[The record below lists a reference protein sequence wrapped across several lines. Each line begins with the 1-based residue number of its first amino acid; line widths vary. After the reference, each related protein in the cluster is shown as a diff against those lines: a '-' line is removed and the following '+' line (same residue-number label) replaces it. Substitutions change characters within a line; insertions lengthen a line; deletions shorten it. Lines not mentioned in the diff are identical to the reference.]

1 MGDNGYG
8 SISSY
13 ATKLY
18 EGLVCYWSWL
28 GIFNSYVS
36 VPFIRHNLPP
46 LSTLEMV
53 VPANAVGKV
62 MGKGGANLANI
73 RKVSSHFLIYL
84 SFILW
89 KRKIIHWPLLL
100 VSTTAS
106 VSDSYYTLKLLVC
119 IVALDICRAVVAE
132 SLPFWI
138 DLMSIKLW
146 SLCFLSVA
154 CFIVMYFSFAFA
166 KIKIKI

>member
-28 GIFNSYVS
+28 GIFNSYV
-36 VPFIRHNLPP
+36 L
-46 LSTLEMV
+46 
-53 VPANAVGKV
+53 GKV

-106 VSDSYYTLKLLVC
+106 VSDSYYTLKLLLC

-166 KIKIKI
+166 KIKILRLYILSYITVF

>member
-18 EGLVCYWSWL
+18 EG
-28 GIFNSYVS
+28 
-36 VPFIRHNLPP
+36 HNLPP

-106 VSDSYYTLKLLVC
+106 VSDSYYTLKLLLC

-132 SLPFWI
+132 SLPF
-138 DLMSIKLW
+138 
-146 SLCFLSVA
+146 
-154 CFIVMYFSFAFA
+154 
-166 KIKIKI
+166 

>member
-1 MGDNGYG
+1 MF
-8 SISSY
+8 
-13 ATKLY
+13 LCP
-18 EGLVCYWSWL
+18 LL
-28 GIFNSYVS
+28 GI
-36 VPFIRHNLPP
+36 ICLPCQHWRW
-46 LSTLEMV
+46 LFLLMLLAKWWV
-53 VPANAVGKV
+53 KV
-62 MGKGGANLANI
+62 GANLANI

-106 VSDSYYTLKLLVC
+106 VNDSYYTLKLLVC
-119 IVALDICRAVVAE
+119 IDIVALDICRAVVAE

-166 KIKIKI
+166 KIKILRLYILSYITVF